1 MGKDKL
7 MHKRIT
13 SVVVSIM
20 ILSLVIIAYSTVA
33 FARVETLGSNTGDLE
48 SIKKLDKEAMAMLGD
63 YYEMETGNKLPDN
76 VKIEYENAEKVYVDS
91 GIFGLKS
98 ESTEEILKELSKS
111 DYIWY
116 LNVIIDGET
125 YSIIFSKGMPLR
137 EEVKDVFTQ
146 DEINEIKAEEGK
158 WTVSGIDHSL
168 SEEESFS
175 EIVDKTLKDID
186 YDISDAKVVICG
198 GLEHIHY
205 PVAIVMDSDEAKLLI
220 PTMEHMSVDGTAE
233 QIKEAKPEGTEA
245 VDVYLYSAIKE
256 AVNEIESEGDGKE
269 SLVGGIES
277 KVVLSKKNT
286 RSYVMILLI
295 IGIFA
300 IVLGM
305 VLVVGHIR
313 KRKSRE

>member
-1 MGKDKL
+1 

-13 SVVVSIM
+13 STVVSII
-20 ILSLVIIAYSTVA
+20 ILSFVIIANATVSL
-33 FARVETLGSNTGDLE
+33 ARVETLGSNTGDLE
-48 SIKKLDKEAMAMLGD
+48 SIKKLDKKAMAMLGD
-63 YYEMETGNKLPDN
+63 YYSMETDNKLPDN
-76 VKIEYENAEKVYVDS
+76 VKIDYEKAEKVYVDS
-91 GIFGLKS
+91 RIFSLKD
-98 ESTEEILKELSKS
+98 ESTKEIEKELSRS

-116 LNVIIDGET
+116 VNVIIDEET
-125 YSIIFSKGMPLR
+125 YSISFSKGMPLR
-137 EEVKDVFTQ
+137 EEVKDVLTQ
-146 DEINEIKAEEGK
+146 DEINKIKAEEGK

-205 PVAIVMDSDEAKLLI
+205 PVAIVMDTDEAKLLI
-220 PTMEHMSVDGTAE
+220 PMEHMTVEGTPE
-233 QIKEAKPEGTEA
+233 QIKEARPEGTDA
-245 VDVYLYSAIKE
+245 ADVYLYSAIKE
-256 AVNEIESEGDGKE
+256 AVNEMKSEEDGKE
-269 SLVGGIES
+269 ALVGGMES

-295 IGIFA
+295 IGVFA
-300 IVLGM
+300 VALGT
-305 VLVVGHIR
+305 VLVVGQIR